1 MVIRLAKSY
10 GLSLVFP
17 LSFVSLMILYYPF
30 WERFDFDTDEG
41 INLIKGLLV
50 NYHFPLYSQIW
61 NDQPPLFTY
70 LLAIT
75 LRVFGS
81 QVIVGRLLVLGF
93 SALLLWS
100 AYIFLKDT
108 VGHYAGYAAGHAA
121 AIAGTL
127 LVVSLPFYNALSVS
141 VMIGLP
147 SLALAMLSLLALS
160 AWHRLRSPRNK
171 STVWLVLSAVM
182 LALSVF
188 TKAMIGYLAPI
199 FIVGLLIDEYVAE
212 RGAQVRWTIVKPAV
226 VWAVVF
232 AGSCLVMGL
241 FMVGPQNLGQLV
253 SPHLATESA
262 VFRDEIPDKFTVG
275 YQLKDARPYLWL
287 GLLGAVIALLKK
299 RWLAGYLLAWMVGG
313 YILLALHTPVWYH
326 HQLMVSVPA
335 ALLAGWGVGE
345 GVQALAQW
353 IRDRRGKVALLI
365 LGIAAVALTAA
376 ILIKRAP
383 LVDGDFAHTPFF
395 ARSYV
400 DPWFPETPF
409 LKKIANHAGATH
421 WFVTDLPMFAFR
433 TRLLVPP
440 ELAVFTEKR
449 ILAGELTETEIIAVL
464 RNYQPEQILLGRFEL
479 SQVDAYLDQ
488 SYDLLYSDKNKRLFL
503 RADLKG
509 R

>member
-1 MVIRLAKSY
+1 
-10 GLSLVFP
+10 
-17 LSFVSLMILYYPF
+17 MILYYPF

-41 INLIKGLLV
+41 INLIKSLLV

-61 NDQPPLFTY
+61 NDQPPLFTH

-81 QVIVGRLLVLGF
+81 QVVAGRLLVLGF

-100 AYIFLKDT
+100 AYVFLKDT
-108 VGHYAGYAAGHAA
+108 VGYYAGSAAGHAA
-121 AIAGTL
+121 AIVGTL
-127 LVVSLPFYNALSVS
+127 LVVSLPFYNTLSVS
-141 VMIGLP
+141 VMVGLP

-160 AWHRLRSPRNK
+160 AWHRSRSSGNK
-171 STVWLVLSAVM
+171 NAVWLVLSAVT

-188 TKAMIGYLAPI
+188 TKAMIGYLAAI

-212 RGAQVRWTIVKPAV
+212 RGAQVRWKIVTPAV
-226 VWAVVF
+226 YWAVVF
-232 AGSCLVMGL
+232 AGSCLLMGL
-241 FMVGPQNLGQLV
+241 FLVGPRNLGQLV

-262 VFRDEIPDKFTVG
+262 VFLDEIPDKFTVA

-287 GLLGAVIALLKK
+287 GLLGAAIALLKK
-299 RWLAGYLLAWMVGG
+299 HWLAGYLLAWMVGG
-313 YILLALHTPVWYH
+313 YILLSLHTPVWYH

-335 ALLAGWGVGE
+335 ALLAGWGAGE
-345 GVQALAQW
+345 GVLALVRG
-353 IRDRRGKVALLI
+353 IKDRTEKVALLI
-365 LGIAAVALTAA
+365 LGIAAVALTAT
-376 ILIKRAP
+376 ILFQRAP
-383 LVDGDFAHTPFF
+383 LVGAEFAHKPFY

-409 LKKIANHAGATH
+409 LKKIANHASVTH
-421 WFVTDLPMFAFR
+421 WVVTDLPMFAFR

-449 ILAGELTETEIIAVL
+449 ILAGELTEAEIITAL

-479 SQVDAYLDQ
+479 SQVEAYLDQ
-488 SYDLLYSDKNKRLFL
+488 SYDLLYSDKNKRLYL